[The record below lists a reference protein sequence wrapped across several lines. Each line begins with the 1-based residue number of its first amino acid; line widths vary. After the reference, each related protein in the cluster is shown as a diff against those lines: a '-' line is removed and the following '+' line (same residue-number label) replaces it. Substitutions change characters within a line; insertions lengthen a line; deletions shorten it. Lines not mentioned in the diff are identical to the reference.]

1 MSIEPRIHPASQHA
15 QPGMTKPRGLF
26 DSQTEDR
33 DGVVKL
39 GVDDQG
45 KKLQL
50 VDLADGSRVLQEQDL
65 NSDAPFLI
73 QGSAADDRLQ

>member
-1 MSIEPRIHPASQHA
+1 MMRKKRRRGSFGHLCLVVEP
-15 QPGMTKPRGLF
+15 L
-26 DSQTEDR
+26 EDR
-33 DGVVKL
+33 ILLAADDVGLDLLL